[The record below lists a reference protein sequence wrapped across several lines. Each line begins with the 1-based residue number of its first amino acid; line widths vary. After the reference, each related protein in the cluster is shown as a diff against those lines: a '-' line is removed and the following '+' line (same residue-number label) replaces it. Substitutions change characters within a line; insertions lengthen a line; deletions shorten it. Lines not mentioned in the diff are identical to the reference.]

1 MDIQSAGIKFF
12 VADPKGADLEPVL
25 GIFHGWIQEEG
36 RGLPA
41 HDTALPQ
48 TGSLPRAGK
57 ELLIDVADYRH
68 VQHGPGV
75 VLVAHEANYSMDN
88 TGGRLG
94 LLYQRKAS
102 MNGDVQKR
110 LRQVARAALLAC
122 QRIESEPALEGSVKF
137 EGQELQ
143 LVINDRMLAP
153 NSAETFAALEPEL
166 RRLCDTLY
174 GGGAYALARTT
185 EDPRER
191 FTVLARAEKP
201 VDVGELL
208 WRLG

>member
-12 VADPKGADLEPVL
+12 VANAKSAELEPFL
-25 GIFHGWIQEEG
+25 GIFHGWIQEG
-36 RGLPA
+36 SGLPA
-41 HDTALPQ
+41 HSTALPQ
-48 TGSLPRAGK
+48 TGGLPRAGG

-75 VLVAHEANYSMDN
+75 MLVGHEANYSMDN

-102 MNGDVQKR
+102 MNGDVQQR
-110 LRQVARAALLAC
+110 LQDVARAALVAC

-137 EGQELQ
+137 DGQELQ

-166 RRLCDTLY
+166 RRLCDTLF
-174 GGGAYALARTT
+174 GGGAYALARATD
-185 EDPRER
+185 DPRER
-191 FTVLARAEKP
+191 VTVLARAEKP
-201 VDVGELL
+201 AGVGELL
-208 WRLG
+208 RRLG